1 MLDWLHLSGA
11 YLPSEF
17 PLRRGLSDALTA
29 YVRLARPFTLLA
41 PSLGMVSGG
50 IVAWFAVPHERLVDA
65 QGLVANLI
73 LGAVAAA
80 LLNAASNAI
89 NQVFDLDIDRVNK
102 PDRPLTSGAIST
114 RGALVF
120 SAVTTGLAL
129 LLAALCSSFTGRP
142 DVLLLFIAA
151 AVFSVLYSAPP
162 VRMKLRGWL
171 ANGTVAIPRGV
182 LLKVAGWSLC
192 ASMVSLEAWFIG
204 LIMGLFLFGATTT
217 KDFSDITG
225 DAAYGVRTLPVVY
238 GPDRASRL
246 IAPFLFLPFLLI
258 GAGALTNVLHGNMVD
273 LFFLCGIATCWG
285 GYVAVLVLRDPD
297 SLTRTENH
305 PAWRHMY
312 YLMVFLQVGFM
323 LAYLP
328 HNIAAAASGR

>member
-1 MLDWLHLSGA
+1 MSGA
-11 YLPSEF
+11 YLPTEF
-17 PLRRGLSDALTA
+17 ESRRGFADVLTA

-50 IVAWFAVPHERLVDA
+50 IVAWFAVSQEQRLVDVRV
-65 QGLVANLI
+65 LTANLI

-102 PDRPLTSGAIST
+102 PDRPLTSGAISI
-114 RGALVF
+114 RGALLF
-120 SAVTTGLAL
+120 SVLTAAFAL
-129 LLAALCSSFTGRP
+129 VLAALCSSFTGRA
-142 DVLLLFIAA
+142 DVLMLFIAA

-182 LLKVAGWSLC
+182 LLKVAGWSLA
-192 ASMVSLEAWFIG
+192 ASMVSIEAWYIG
-204 LIMGLFLFGATTT
+204 MIMGLFLFGATTT
-217 KDFSDITG
+217 KDFADMTG

-238 GPDRASRL
+238 GPARAAKM
-246 IAPFLFLPFLLI
+246 IAPFLFLPFTLI
-258 GAGALTNVLHGNMVD
+258 GLGVPLGVLHGNAVD
-273 LFFLCGIATCWG
+273 LYFLCAISTCWG
-285 GYVAVLVLRDPD
+285 GYVAVLVLRDPE
-297 SLTRTENH
+297 SLTQTENH

-312 YLMVFLQVGFM
+312 YLMVFLQVGFV
-323 LAYLP
+323 LAYVP
-328 HNIAAAASGR
+328 HNFFR

>member
-1 MLDWLHLSGA
+1 MF
-11 YLPSEF
+11 LPTEF
-17 PLRRGLSDALTA
+17 HAQRGFADTLAA

-41 PSLGMVSGG
+41 PALGMVSGG
-50 IVAWFAVPHERLVDA
+50 IVAWFAVPHERLVDSRV
-65 QGLVANLI
+65 LLANLI

-80 LLNAASNAI
+80 LLNAASNAL
-89 NQVFDLDIDRVNK
+89 NQVYDLDIDRVNK
-102 PDRPLTSGAIST
+102 PDRPLPSGSVSM
-114 RGALVF
+114 RGALLF
-120 SAVTTGLAL
+120 SALAAL
-129 LLAALCSSFTGRP
+129 GALILAALCSSFTGRP

-162 VRMKLRGWL
+162 ARMKLRGWL
-171 ANGTVAIPRGV
+171 ANATVAIPRGV
-182 LLKVAGWSLC
+182 LLKVAGWSL
-192 ASMVSLEAWFIG
+192 AVSMVSLEAWYIG
-204 LIMGLFLFGATTT
+204 LILGLFLFGATTT

-225 DAAYGVRTLPVVY
+225 DATYGVRTLPVVY
-238 GPDRASRL
+238 GPDRAARL

-258 GAGALTNVLHGNMVD
+258 GAGTLTNVLHGNMVD
-273 LFFLCGIATCWG
+273 LLFLCGIATCWG

-312 YLMVFLQVGFM
+312 YLMVFLQIGFV

-328 HNIAAAASGR
+328 HNLGR

>member
-1 MLDWLHLSGA
+1 MSGA
-11 YLPSEF
+11 YLPTEF
-17 PLRRGLSDALTA
+17 ESRRGYSDVLAA

-50 IVAWFAVPHERLVDA
+50 IVAWFAVPQERLVDA
-65 QGLVANLI
+65 RVLTANLI

-80 LLNAASNAI
+80 LLNAASNAM

-102 PDRPLTSGAIST
+102 PDRPLTSGAISL

-120 SAVTTGLAL
+120 SAVAAGLAL
-129 LLAALCSSFTGRP
+129 VLAALCSSFTGRP
-142 DVLLLFIAA
+142 DVLVLFIAA

-192 ASMVSLEAWFIG
+192 ASMVSLEAWYIG
-204 LIMGLFLFGATTT
+204 MILGLFLFGATTT
-217 KDFSDITG
+217 KDFADITG

-238 GPDRASRL
+238 GPDRAARM

-258 GAGALTNVLHGNMVD
+258 GLGVPTGILHGNGVD
-273 LFFLCGIATCWG
+273 LYFLCAIATCWG
-285 GYVAVLVLRDPD
+285 AYVSVLVLRDPD
-297 SLTRTENH
+297 SLTQTENH

-312 YLMVFLQVGFM
+312 YLMVFLQLGFV
-323 LAYLP
+323 LAYVP
-328 HNIAAAASGR
+328 HNFFR

>member
-1 MLDWLHLSGA
+1 V
-11 YLPSEF
+11 YLPTEF
-17 PLRRGLSDALTA
+17 ESRRGFAHVLNV

-50 IVAWFAVPHERLVDA
+50 IVAWFAVPHERLGDA
-65 QGLVANLI
+65 RVLFANLI

-80 LLNAASNAI
+80 LLNAASNAL
-89 NQVFDLDIDRVNK
+89 NQVYDLDIDRVNK
-102 PDRPLTSGAIST
+102 PDRPLPSGAIST
-114 RGALVF
+114 RGALAF
-120 SAVTTGLAL
+120 SAATAL
-129 LLAALCSSFTGRP
+129 GALVLAALCSSFTGRP

-151 AVFSVLYSAPP
+151 SVFSVLYSAPP
-162 VRMKLRGWL
+162 ARMKMRGWL
-171 ANGTVAIPRGV
+171 ANATVAIPRGV
-182 LLKVAGWSLC
+182 LLKVAGWSL
-192 ASMVSLEAWFIG
+192 ASSMLSVEAWYIG

-225 DAAYGVRTLPVVY
+225 DAMYGVRTLPVVY
-238 GPDRASRL
+238 GPDRAARY

-258 GAGALTNVLHGNMVD
+258 GLGVPSGILHGNPVD
-273 LFFLCGIATCWG
+273 IFFLCGIAMCWG
-285 GYVAVLVLRDPD
+285 AYVSVLVLRDPD

-328 HNIAAAASGR
+328 HNFLR